1 MLVAAMFPIHGLK
14 FIQVASVP
22 AAKRQFTKNNNGI
35 PPAWVERVPSYAILD
50 AEQLKRIGW
59 RGTKEQFRAEL
70 DPIGQIEI

>member
-1 MLVAAMFPIHGLK
+1 MLVAAMFTVHGLK
-14 FIQVASVP
+14 FIQAPSVP
-22 AAKRQFTKNNNGI
+22 AAKRRFTLNNNGV
-35 PPAWVERVPSYAILD
+35 PPLWVERIPAFAVLD